1 MNGNDFSMIEKD
13 LSNKRLLLIGLIA
26 AIVTV
31 LGGELPI
38 GWYKMPETDD
48 TLMAQLGGYGN
59 VSTFQ
64 LACGV
69 FFGGIGIALQS
80 FGFEALSHIIG
91 KDGQNPKTSKMIHI
105 GALACGFLGPV
116 AHILCIALMYVCRGN
131 DIDEIMNF
139 ALFIVAPIC
148 IVFMPVYM
156 AMMVVMFIAIFRKKT
171 VLPRFSAFLN
181 PAIIMMA
188 VNIITFFGGN
198 NEIAH
203 SLQMAN
209 MGLGSVITFGGF
221 FLLCKKQI
229 Q

>member
-1 MNGNDFSMIEKD
+1 
-13 LSNKRLLLIGLIA
+13 
-26 AIVTV
+26 
-31 LGGELPI
+31 
-38 GWYKMPETDD
+38 
-48 TLMAQLGGYGN
+48 
-59 VSTFQ
+59 
-64 LACGV
+64 
-69 FFGGIGIALQS
+69 
-80 FGFEALSHIIG
+80 
-91 KDGQNPKTSKMIHI
+91 MIHI

-116 AHILCIALMYVCRGN
+116 VHILCIALMYVCRGN

-156 AMMVVMFIAIFRKKT
+156 AMMIVMFIAIFRKKT
-171 VLPRFSAFLN
+171 VLPRCAAFLN

-188 VNIITFFGGN
+188 VNFITFFGGN

>member
-1 MNGNDFSMIEKD
+1 MAFSHY
-13 LSNKRLLLIGLIA
+13 LRNA
-26 AIVTV
+26 
-31 LGGELPI
+31 
-38 GWYKMPETDD
+38 
-48 TLMAQLGGYGN
+48 
-59 VSTFQ
+59 
-64 LACGV
+64 V
-69 FFGGIGIALQS
+69 FFSCA
-80 FGFEALSHIIG
+80 
-91 KDGQNPKTSKMIHI
+91 
-105 GALACGFLGPV
+105 
-116 AHILCIALMYVCRGN
+116 
-131 DIDEIMNF
+131 IDEIMNF